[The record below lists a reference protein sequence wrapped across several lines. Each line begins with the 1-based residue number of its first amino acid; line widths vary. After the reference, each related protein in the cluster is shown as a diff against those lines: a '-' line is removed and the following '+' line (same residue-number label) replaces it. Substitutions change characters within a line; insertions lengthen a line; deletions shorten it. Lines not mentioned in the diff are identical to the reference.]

1 MKSSTNVYCQIC
13 ENEKRIM
20 EVVDVSKVRKSI
32 KNNIIK
38 EYPKLL
44 NSSGYI
50 CMSCLNTHRREH
62 ITDSLQLEKGAL
74 IALDQEVIDSYEGRK
89 NVGSRNI

>member
-1 MKSSTNVYCQIC
+1 
-13 ENEKRIM
+13 M

-50 CMSCLNTHRREH
+50 LHELFKYT
-62 ITDSLQLEKGAL
+62 
-74 IALDQEVIDSYEGRK
+74 
-89 NVGSRNI
+89 